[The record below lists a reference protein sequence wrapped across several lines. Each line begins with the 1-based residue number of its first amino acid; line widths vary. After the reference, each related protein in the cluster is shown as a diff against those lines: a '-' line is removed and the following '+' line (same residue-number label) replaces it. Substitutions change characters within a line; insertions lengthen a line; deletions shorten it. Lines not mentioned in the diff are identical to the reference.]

1 MFRDSYVADGLSSAT
16 NRLLIE
22 LLSEIRYF
30 GDDKDITQIMR
41 LGEEIYTLLS
51 ISYPSIA
58 ARFLDILDNIR
69 DSYDEQQ
76 EPDTDLIATLLYDF
90 VSRKQ
95 EQDIWFHQF
104 VREDWDLRGVDTSF
118 LTLSDFVPEL
128 LDDYYEEEY
137 AHSEELRKYDDL
149 ESSARSELIKQRLDS
164 LIEYVGKFRTPVQR
178 DALMSAIPGCNA
190 GLIDRACATGLII
203 NYIGAYYYSQN
214 INFTKQELTQLKRE
228 LDTILDD
235 HDVHHIDEAY
245 NIFVNEY
252 PMMLQKVYVQNSG
265 QLFSVLRFLF
275 PERYNYSRPFISL
288 RSVKI
293 PSTSER
299 VLAYLHGAKEISIER
314 VMAFVREK
322 NLIYS
327 RIIDVVN
334 SLNERYLMKDR
345 YGLIA
350 ISDTGITE
358 TICKR
363 VSQMITN
370 ELSSS
375 EIKAIRD
382 LRCQTLF
389 PKVKLQ
395 WNEWLIYSMLKKYE
409 IGVTVT
415 TTPGQL
421 SKIIPVVTRR
431 KSITKT
437 EMEEFTRNHYYA
449 PEPISIPSLDDM
461 DSIDDYIEDELDD
474 EWGSEIIDDLFDM
487 ESEMDGLDF
496 SEDAKGEFEDDFDV
510 DLDDDYYDT
519 EDESY
524 E

>member
-1 MFRDSYVADGLSSAT
+1 MFRDSYVADDLSSAT

-30 GDDKDITQIMR
+30 GDDKDISQIMR

-137 AHSEELRKYDDL
+137 THSEELRKYDDI
-149 ESSARSELIKQRLDS
+149 ESSARSELIKQRLNS

-178 DALMSAIPGCNA
+178 DALISVIPGCN
-190 GLIDRACATGLII
+190 GSLIDRACATGLII

-214 INFTKQELTQLKRE
+214 ISFTKQELTQLKRE
-228 LDTILDD
+228 LDSILDD

-245 NIFVNEY
+245 DDFVNEY

-275 PERYNYSRPFISL
+275 PDRYNYSRPFISL

-293 PSTSER
+293 PSTAER
-299 VLAYLHGAKEISIER
+299 VLAYLHGAKGISIEQ
-314 VMAFVREK
+314 VMNFVREK
-322 NLIYS
+322 NLTYS

-334 SLNERYLMKDR
+334 SLNDIYLMKDR
-345 YGLIA
+345 YSG
-350 ISDTGITE
+350 ST
-358 TICKR
+358 KSR
-363 VSQMITN
+363 
-370 ELSSS
+370 
-375 EIKAIRD
+375 
-382 LRCQTLF
+382 
-389 PKVKLQ
+389 P
-395 WNEWLIYSMLKKYE
+395 
-409 IGVTVT
+409 VT
-415 TTPGQL
+415 
-421 SKIIPVVTRR
+421 
-431 KSITKT
+431 
-437 EMEEFTRNHYYA
+437 
-449 PEPISIPSLDDM
+449 SL
-461 DSIDDYIEDELDD
+461 
-474 EWGSEIIDDLFDM
+474 
-487 ESEMDGLDF
+487 
-496 SEDAKGEFEDDFDV
+496 
-510 DLDDDYYDT
+510 
-519 EDESY
+519 
-524 E
+524 